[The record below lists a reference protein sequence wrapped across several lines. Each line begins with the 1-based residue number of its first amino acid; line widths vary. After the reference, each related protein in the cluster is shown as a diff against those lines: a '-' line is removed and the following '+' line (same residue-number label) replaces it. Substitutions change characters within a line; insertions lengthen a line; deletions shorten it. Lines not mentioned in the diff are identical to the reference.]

1 MEFIFE
7 YKNGV
12 HYFKIP
18 EKEGTDFD
26 IGDGCDSL
34 YDIFGYPEEDE
45 GSVSIIYEDSGDER
59 DEDYDED
66 HDEDEDFDEDEDDYC
81 DDDDYEMEES
91 PTLYY
96 ETITDEDGKFS
107 HIEVRIEEGSE
118 GNSSYYKCTCYDIDP
133 KELFEYL
140 VGDEE

>member
-1 MEFIFE
+1 MDFIFE
-7 YKNGV
+7 YKDGV

-26 IGDGCDSL
+26 IGEGCDSL
-34 YDIFGYPEEDE
+34 YDIFGYPESNEDY
-45 GSVSIIYEDSGDER
+45 SDDSYEDSDDER
-59 DEDYDED
+59 DEDSDEEYDED
-66 HDEDEDFDEDEDDYC
+66 YDEDEDDYC
-81 DDDDYEMEES
+81 DDDDYEMEEI

-96 ETITDEDGKFS
+96 ETITDEDGKFY

>member
-1 MEFIFE
+1 MDFIFE
-7 YKNGV
+7 YKDGV

-45 GSVSIIYEDSGDER
+45 GSISIIYEDSDDEK
-59 DEDYDED
+59 DEDCDED
-66 HDEDEDFDEDEDDYC
+66 DEDYC
-81 DDDDYEMEES
+81 DDDDYEMEEI

-96 ETITDEDGKFS
+96 ETITDKDGKFS